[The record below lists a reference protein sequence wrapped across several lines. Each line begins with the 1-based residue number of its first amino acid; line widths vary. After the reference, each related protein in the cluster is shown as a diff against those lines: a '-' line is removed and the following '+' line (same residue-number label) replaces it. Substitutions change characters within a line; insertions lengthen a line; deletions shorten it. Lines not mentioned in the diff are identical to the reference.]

1 MNLRFLKP
9 TLFLSVASLFMLA
22 CSDDSSSST
31 EMEEISSSSVVEGD
45 INTEE
50 PSDSLSS
57 SEPDPETPSSSSAA
71 PLKGVL
77 VDDFEDGNMVSLL
90 DEGWYT
96 YTDEGNSGASTVSFL
111 TDADGYWAAASEGY
125 ESSYSLSLSYRLD
138 KGNYEF
144 DPYVGWGLNVPASVN
159 RNAIGGLSYWY
170 KGGKHTVRV
179 ETSDI
184 TDHDVHSYT
193 VNASYANWKLVTVRF
208 QDLMQE
214 GWGIPV
220 DFKKENIT
228 AISFQAKGSSKVRE
242 DSLRIDFLYLMDTSE
257 VAKDQPDMVIR
268 APEIPEV
275 EIGDI
280 AISNPL
286 QEKAMKYL
294 DKGVNFTNWLE
305 EAKGRFAGFEGAP
318 YGKEDVKNLA
328 DNGFKALRLPID
340 LDLYADNRD
349 KFVAGTDSVLLMDT
363 TTLWTVLDSFV
374 NWTGEYGISL
384 TIDYHE
390 YDGSFSV
397 ESSADPQY
405 RKMVANVWKTVAA
418 RYADNPRE
426 DIFYE
431 LLNEPGMNSNGK
443 IKKEN
448 WTLTA
453 QEMIDSIRAVDTKH
467 TILFGDVQW
476 YDIKELETREPFTDD
491 NIVYVIHS
499 YEPFVFTH
507 QGASWGETATLKN
520 IPFPY
525 DSTKWSTF
533 SSDFGVKKNTAS
545 WVKTAVKNY
554 YKTGSKEYIIN
565 LILPAKKW
573 AVTNNVP
580 IIINE
585 YGAYGLRADTE
596 SRLNYMRAMHEI
608 SDTLQIPM
616 QHWGYEGGFSLF
628 ENGKLIDGMKEAM
641 GL

>member
-1 MNLRFLKP
+1 
-9 TLFLSVASLFMLA
+9 
-22 CSDDSSSST
+22 
-31 EMEEISSSSVVEGD
+31 
-45 INTEE
+45 
-50 PSDSLSS
+50 
-57 SEPDPETPSSSSAA
+57 
-71 PLKGVL
+71 
-77 VDDFEDGNMVSLL
+77 
-90 DEGWYT
+90 
-96 YTDEGNSGASTVSFL
+96 
-111 TDADGYWAAASEGY
+111 
-125 ESSYSLSLSYRLD
+125 
-138 KGNYEF
+138 
-144 DPYVGWGLNVPASVN
+144 
-159 RNAIGGLSYWY
+159 
-170 KGGKHTVRV
+170 
-179 ETSDI
+179 
-184 TDHDVHSYT
+184 
-193 VNASYANWKLVTVRF
+193 
-208 QDLMQE
+208 
-214 GWGIPV
+214 
-220 DFKKENIT
+220 
-228 AISFQAKGSSKVRE
+228 
-242 DSLRIDFLYLMDTSE
+242 
-257 VAKDQPDMVIR
+257 
-268 APEIPEV
+268 
-275 EIGDI
+275 
-280 AISNPL
+280 
-286 QEKAMKYL
+286 
-294 DKGVNFTNWLE
+294 
-305 EAKGRFAGFEGAP
+305 
-318 YGKEDVKNLA
+318 
-328 DNGFKALRLPID
+328 
-340 LDLYADNRD
+340 
-349 KFVAGTDSVLLMDT
+349 
-363 TTLWTVLDSFV
+363 
-374 NWTGEYGISL
+374 
-384 TIDYHE
+384 
-390 YDGSFSV
+390 
-397 ESSADPQY
+397 
-405 RKMVANVWKTVAA
+405 
-418 RYADNPRE
+418 
-426 DIFYE
+426 
-431 LLNEPGMNSNGK
+431 MNSNGK